1 MRTLAILYLHRSAAQ
16 TLSQSWAQI
25 LWRSGKAMSSPERRT
40 RIAAGYAS
48 LIVHV
53 ADVRTLVSAIYKEL
67 VSSDQPQ
74 YKSLI
79 QREIIGRFPT
89 LLKGPLRVQETALN
103 LLGDLGRGSPDRELG
118 DILEI
123 LIRQLGSTSTIIR
136 SIAYTQL
143 VGIASFR
150 RKQPYNL
157 ISPYMERI
165 SVLLAE
171 CIVPQPM
178 VVAEMM
184 QFIGYNRATFFALD
198 AARKAVIPTLILL
211 QNRPAL
217 EALESILNQRLG
229 VLIVE
234 EGADVLAKIFLTPER
249 TQSSLSFVTTLLGE
263 ATNNKSP
270 PQAILSK
277 YIQASIVPLLVKI
290 VVELGDK
297 DKARRDVA
305 DRALNALQAA
315 EKKQC
320 DDLGSYL
327 KPHMLGVLASLT
339 ENLMTPRTPI
349 EHRIKTICSIG
360 FLIELVGDSMASFS
374 PQIIASLQ
382 STLEIPGLRLPTL
395 QTWCKYVELLRFTA
409 VGPYIGATIAAIVAN
424 WSNLDPAEREQAKL
438 IVGHIAGNATHLAE
452 FRDDIIRFGHIEELA
467 NYNRILLDY
476 RKSWSIT
483 EQLEKLIERT
493 DSKNI
498 AIATESMRELRNLL
512 KERHSDVMQL
522 AQGDAFEPV
531 LGQTVRSLLAAAT
544 RSADCEELR
553 DLAYECF
560 GVIGALDPDRFAT
573 GGEEKSI
580 LIESNFTEA
589 EESVDFALNLI
600 KDLLADAFRSTNDP
614 KHQNHLAF
622 AIQELM
628 RFCGFDSR
636 LVKGGNVPSKVQRR
650 WKKLPE
656 DVLKTVNPLLDAQF
670 KQNQI
675 KTRTFEYPIYSTKK
689 TYREWI
695 QVWTVDLIGR
705 VMEVKHE
712 GETNHAQKIFGVF
725 LSEPKNQD
733 VAVAHHLLPHLVLH
747 VLLSGN
753 AIAREQIREE
763 IWDVLRDQVSPAPG
777 STPEKRM
784 LSAQVIFQL
793 MDHLSRS
800 LRQSRDSDK
809 ERRSAVYAVDQLIS
823 SIDKELMANAAMK
836 SRAYARSL
844 RSFEERVIHLRTR
857 EHKANKDLQ
866 TYFESLHEI
875 YAELDEPDGM
885 EGVSAFVVA
894 PSLELQIREHE
905 STGRWTSAQSCWEVR
920 LQQSPEDLK
929 LHVGL
934 LKCLKNLGH
943 YGKLP

>member
-1 MRTLAILYLHRSAAQ
+1 M
-16 TLSQSWAQI
+16 
-25 LWRSGKAMSSPERRT
+25 
-40 RIAAGYAS
+40 
-48 LIVHV
+48 
-53 ADVRTLVSAIYKEL
+53 ADVRTLISAIYKEL

-74 YKSLI
+74 YKSLV
-79 QREIIGRFPT
+79 QREIMGRFPT
-89 LLKGPLRVQETALN
+89 LLKGSLRVQETALN
-103 LLGDLGRGSPDRELG
+103 LLGDLGRGAPDKELG
-118 DILEI
+118 DVLEI

-198 AARKAVIPTLILL
+198 TARKAVIPTLVIL

-229 VLIVE
+229 LIIIE
-234 EGADVLAKIFLTPER
+234 DGADVLAKIFLTPER
-249 TQSSLSFVTTLLGE
+249 TQASLNFVTTLLGE

-297 DKARRDVA
+297 DKARRDIA
-305 DRALNALQAA
+305 DRALNTLQAV
-315 EKKQC
+315 EKDQC
-320 DDLGSYL
+320 EDLGSYL

-339 ENLMTPRTPI
+339 EHLMTPRTPV
-349 EHRIKTICSIG
+349 EHRVKTIRSIG

-382 STLEIPGLRLPTL
+382 STLEIPELRLPTL
-395 QTWCKYVELLRFTA
+395 QTWCKYVELLRYTA

-424 WSNLDPAEREQAKL
+424 WANFDLDEREQARL
-438 IVGHIAGNATHLAE
+438 IIGHIAGNAKHLAE
-452 FRDDIIRFGHIEELA
+452 FRDDIVRFGHIEKLA

-476 RKSWSIT
+476 RKGWTIT

-512 KERHSDVMQL
+512 KEKHSEVMQL

-544 RSADCEELR
+544 RTVDCEDLR

-560 GVIGALDPDRFAT
+560 GIIGALDPDRFAT
-573 GGEEKSI
+573 GGEEKSM
-580 LIESNFTEA
+580 LISSNFTDPD
-589 EESVDFALNLI
+589 ESANFALHLI

-628 RFCGFDSR
+628 KFCGFDSR
-636 LVKGGNVPSKVQRR
+636 IVKGGNVPSKVQRR
-650 WKKLPE
+650 WKTLPE

-753 AIAREQIREE
+753 AVAREQIREE

-800 LRQSRDSDK
+800 LRQSRNSDK
-809 ERRSAVYAVDQLIS
+809 ERRTAAYAVDQLIS

-836 SRAYARSL
+836 SRSFARSL

-943 YGKLP
+943 YGKLFGVAVTADIRYSAHPYSRRAS

>member
-1 MRTLAILYLHRSAAQ
+1 M
-16 TLSQSWAQI
+16 
-25 LWRSGKAMSSPERRT
+25 
-40 RIAAGYAS
+40 
-48 LIVHV
+48 
-53 ADVRTLVSAIYKEL
+53 
-67 VSSDQPQ
+67 
-74 YKSLI
+74 
-79 QREIIGRFPT
+79 GRMPT
-89 LLKGPLRVQETALN
+89 LLKGSQRVQETALN
-103 LLGDLGRGSPDRELG
+103 LLGDIGRSAPDKELG
-118 DILEI
+118 DVLEI
-123 LIRQLGSTSTIIR
+123 LIRQLGSGSTIIR

-150 RKQPYNL
+150 KKQPYNL

-184 QFIGYNRATFFALD
+184 QFIGYNRATFFQLD
-198 AARKAVIPTLILL
+198 AARKAVIPTLVIL

-229 VLIVE
+229 LILIE
-234 EGADVLAKIFLTPER
+234 EGADVLAKIFLTSER
-249 TQSSLSFVTTLLGE
+249 TQTSLNFVTALLGE
-263 ATNNKSP
+263 ATNNKSSP
-270 PQAILSK
+270 VAILNK

-297 DKARRDVA
+297 EKARRDVA
-305 DRALNALQAA
+305 DRALNTLQAV
-315 EKKQC
+315 ERDQC
-320 DDLGSYL
+320 DDLGTYL
-327 KPHMLGVLASLT
+327 KPHMLGVLAQLT
-339 ENLMTPRTPI
+339 EHLMTPRVPV
-349 EHRIKTICSIG
+349 EHRVKIIRSIG

-382 STLEIPGLRLPTL
+382 STLEIPELRLPTL
-395 QTWCKYVELLRFTA
+395 QTWCKYVELLRYTA

-424 WSNLDPAEREQAKL
+424 WNSFDAAEREQARM
-438 IVGHIAGNATHLAE
+438 IIGHIAGNAKHSEE
-452 FRDDIIRFGHIEELA
+452 FRDDIVRFDHIQELA

-476 RKSWSIT
+476 RKTWSIT
-483 EQLEKLIERT
+483 DQLEKLIERT
-493 DSKNI
+493 NSKNI

-512 KERHSDVMQL
+512 KERHPEVIQL
-522 AQGDAFEPV
+522 AQGDAFDPV
-531 LGQTVRSLLAAAT
+531 LGLTVRSLLSAVT
-544 RSADCEELR
+544 RTVDCEELR
-553 DLAYECF
+553 DLGYECF
-560 GVIGALDPDRFAT
+560 GMIGALDPDRFPS
-573 GGEEKSI
+573 GGEETSI
-580 LIESNFTEA
+580 LISSNFTDSD
-589 EESVDFALNLI
+589 ESATFAIHLI
-600 KDLLADAFRSTNDP
+600 RDLLADAFRSTNDP
-614 KHQNHLAF
+614 KHQNNLAF

-628 RFCGFDSR
+628 KFCGFDSR
-636 LVKGGNVPSKVQRR
+636 IVKGGNVPSKVQRR
-650 WKKLPE
+650 WKMLPE

-695 QVWTVDLIGR
+695 QAWTVDLIGR
-705 VMEVKHE
+705 VMEIKHD

-747 VLLSGN
+747 VLLSGK
-753 AIAREQIREE
+753 AASREQIREE

-793 MDHLSRS
+793 MDHLSKS
-800 LRQSRDSDK
+800 LRLSRNSDK
-809 ERRSAVYAVDQLIS
+809 ERKSAAHAVDQLIS

-836 SRAYARSL
+836 SRAFARSL

-857 EHKANKDLQ
+857 EDKANKDLQ

-885 EGVSAFVVA
+885 EGVSAFVVS

-943 YGKLP
+943 YGKLPFCGDEADARYFAYPYPGRSARSPRLG

>member
-1 MRTLAILYLHRSAAQ
+1 M
-16 TLSQSWAQI
+16 
-25 LWRSGKAMSSPERRT
+25 
-40 RIAAGYAS
+40 
-48 LIVHV
+48 
-53 ADVRTLVSAIYKEL
+53 
-67 VSSDQPQ
+67 
-74 YKSLI
+74 
-79 QREIIGRFPT
+79 
-89 LLKGPLRVQETALN
+89 QETALH
-103 LLGDLGRGSPDRELG
+103 LLGDIGRGAPDKDLG
-118 DILEI
+118 YVLET
-123 LIRQLGSTSTIIR
+123 LIRQLGSPNTVIR
-136 SIAYTQL
+136 SLSYAQL
-143 VGIASFR
+143 VGIASSR
-150 RKQPYNL
+150 KKQPYNL
-157 ISPYMERI
+157 ISPYMDRI
-165 SVLLAE
+165 SVILAE
-171 CIVPQPM
+171 CIVPHPA
-178 VVAEMM
+178 VVAEVM
-184 QFIGYNRATFFALD
+184 QFIGYNRATFFQLD
-198 AARKAVIPTLILL
+198 AARKAVIPALVVE

-217 EALESILNQRLG
+217 EALECILNQRLG
-229 VLIVE
+229 LILIE
-234 EGADVLAKIFLTPER
+234 EGADILAKIFLTPKE
-249 TQSSLSFVTTLLGE
+249 TQASLNFVTTLLGE
-263 ATNNKSP
+263 ATNNKSS
-270 PQAILSK
+270 PQAILNK

-297 DKARRDVA
+297 DKAQRDIA
-305 DRALNALQAA
+305 DLALNTLQAV
-315 EKKQC
+315 ERERC
-320 DDLGSYL
+320 EDLGTYL
-327 KPHMLGVLASLT
+327 KPHMLGVLAPLT
-339 ENLMTPRTPI
+339 EHLMTPRIPV
-349 EHRIKTICSIG
+349 EHRVKIIRSIG

-382 STLEIPGLRLPTL
+382 STLEIPELRLPTL
-395 QTWCKYVELLRFTA
+395 QTWCKYVELLRYSA
-409 VGPYIGATIAAIVAN
+409 VGPYIGATIAALVAN
-424 WSNLDPAEREQAKL
+424 WDIFDRSQREQAQL
-438 IVGHIAGNATHLAE
+438 IIGHIAGNAKQLEE
-452 FRDDIIRFGHIEELA
+452 FRDDIVRFDHIPELDSF
-467 NYNRILLDY
+467 NRILLDY
-476 RKSWSIT
+476 RKDWAVT
-483 EQLEKLIERT
+483 KQLEKLIERT

-498 AIATESMRELRNLL
+498 AIATESMREMRNLL
-512 KERHSDVMQL
+512 KEKHSDVMRL

-531 LGQTVRSLLAAAT
+531 LGQTVRSLLSAVT
-544 RSADCEELR
+544 RAVDCEDLR

-560 GVIGALDPDRFAT
+560 GIVGALDPDRFAT
-573 GGEEKSI
+573 GVEETSI
-580 LIESNFTEA
+580 LISSNFTDA
-589 EESVDFALNLI
+589 DESANFAIHLI
-600 KDLLADAFRSTNDP
+600 RDLLADAFRSTNDP
-614 KHQNHLAF
+614 KHQNNLAF

-628 RFCGFDSR
+628 KFCGFDSR
-636 LVKGGNVPSKVQRR
+636 IVKGGNVPSKVQRR
-650 WKKLPE
+650 WKMLPE

-695 QVWTVDLIGR
+695 QAWTVGLIGR

-712 GETNHAQKIFGVF
+712 GETNHAQRIFGVF

-747 VLLSGN
+747 VLLSGD

-793 MDHLSRS
+793 MDHLSKS
-800 LRQSRDSDK
+800 LRLSRNSDK
-809 ERRSAVYAVDQLIS
+809 ERRSASYAVDQLIS

-836 SRAYARSL
+836 SRSFARSL

-857 EHKANKDLQ
+857 EHKTNKDLQ

-943 YGKLP
+943 YGEIRS